1 VLNELFGNFDTMTL
15 DFLGMVTKN
24 GRENLIMFIAQSFQ
38 AQLKAHRGIVPV
50 TIISAKKLESA
61 TRDKIV
67 AKIQKTVEGKPEL
80 TEKID
85 EKLIG
90 GFIVR
95 MGDKQIDASVSSQLL
110 RLKQELVK

>member
-1 VLNELFGNFDTMTL
+1 
-15 DFLGMVTKN
+15 MVTKN
-24 GRENLIMFIAQSFQ
+24 GRENLIMFIAHSFE
-38 AQLKAHRGIVPV
+38 AQLKSHRGIVPV
-50 TIISAKKLESA
+50 TIISARKLEDA

-67 AKIQKTVEGKPEL
+67 AKIQKSVDGTPEL

-85 EKLIG
+85 ESLIG

-95 MGDKQIDASVSSQLL
+95 MGDKQIDASVSSQLM